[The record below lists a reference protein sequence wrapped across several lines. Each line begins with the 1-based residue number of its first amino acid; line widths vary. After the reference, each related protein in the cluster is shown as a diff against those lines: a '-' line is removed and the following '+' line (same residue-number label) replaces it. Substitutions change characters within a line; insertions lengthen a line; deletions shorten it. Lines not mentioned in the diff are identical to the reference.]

1 MITNTYFLIVGILS
15 ILFSFTHA
23 LNGKNT
29 VLSKIDSSNI
39 DSTLKIIIF
48 YVWHIITVENLLFGI
63 IFIGMAFYK
72 NQSKVKFTAWFIA
85 IIIIARWTVIMGSTL
100 LLNVGAITDTLID
113 SVAIL
118 IFVTL
123 IILGARKKEKIQ
135 F

>member
-1 MITNTYFLIVGILS
+1 MITNIYFLIVGILS

-29 VLSKIDSSNI
+29 VLSKIDS
-39 DSTLKIIIF
+39 TLRIIIF

-100 LLNVGAITDTLID
+100 LLNVSAITDTLID

-123 IILGARKKEKIQ
+123 IILGARKKEKVQ